1 MGWMRLVWVILGILW
16 WIGRLKRVG
25 HPAPRRPCD
34 ITEPAAAAD
43 EQTTGEPAAETEADE
58 QTTDEPAAGDPD
70 AGQPTDSPDP
80 SETASPD
87 SPGSPDSPASA
98 SGPH

>member
-34 ITEPAAAAD
+34 ITEPAA
-43 EQTTGEPAAETEADE
+43 EADE

-98 SGPH
+98 SSPH